1 MKTVLLVT
9 TALTMAAPVFAQCV
23 TPTAPSGSGGF
34 SVSGGQIIGPNGQ
47 PFKAQGIDILE
58 STLGAAVGD
67 ASGGALL
74 QDFPNTNMV
83 RIAMESGYQSYTDAT
98 FVNAVNWLTAK
109 GIVVEIGN
117 YDAPTQSVSTGSQLT
132 DEVNW
137 YTALA
142 TIYKGNPYVWFS
154 TDNEPT
160 DTYSGLPAGSVTAEQ
175 VAVYNAI
182 RATGSN
188 SMVGLEPIGGGGS
201 LNPSAYTDMTDVH
214 WDQHYYNWETGYST
228 DVGVNEAKLETDL
241 APLQESFHSA
251 DGVIP
256 AIVGEFGNATDGTNV
271 DPGGA
276 AAVQAVLNGFSGWTA
291 WLFYW
296 PGDMTG
302 DELTNQGNGWTEYG
316 QQIAAGM
323 TAAPRTQQS
332 CAPKSAV
339 AVSTQPVGAM
349 TAQQAAPILADLNGQ
364 IASANAQLTATGT
377 TLPPPAAAPSS
388 AATAPS
394 PTVSSQ
400 SSTAALEQQIN
411 AALAGLG
418 LTATF
423 SPITSS
429 SPTSIVTRGQS
440 VATDAGGNTFSVDTS
455 GDVIENGSTVPG
467 GGDTSA
473 VTTINGVLFGQDSRT
488 GQWFILNQQG
498 DDNWWT
504 PNAAPLDGLPATV
517 VGQTTRVPVASAPAA
532 VPPPTN
538 EVELTTAQQADL
550 AAAQAQVNAIAAQV
564 AAAQAQ
570 LTAEQ
575 KELTGL
581 TTGTPNQ

>member
-47 PFKAQGIDILE
+47 PFKARGIDILE

-214 WDQHYYNWETGYST
+214 WDQHYYNWETGQWIA
-228 DVGVNEAKLETDL
+228 E
-241 APLQESFHSA
+241 
-251 DGVIP
+251 
-256 AIVGEFGNATDGTNV
+256 DGTILPSSIASRIPSSV
-271 DPGGA
+271 VPVTPLSSD
-276 AAVQAVLNGFSGWTA
+276 LRWA
-291 WLFYW
+291 WL
-296 PGDMTG
+296 PG
-302 DELTNQGNGWTEYG
+302 L
-316 QQIAAGM
+316 
-323 TAAPRTQQS
+323 
-332 CAPKSAV
+332 
-339 AVSTQPVGAM
+339 
-349 TAQQAAPILADLNGQ
+349 
-364 IASANAQLTATGT
+364 
-377 TLPPPAAAPSS
+377 
-388 AATAPS
+388 
-394 PTVSSQ
+394 
-400 SSTAALEQQIN
+400 
-411 AALAGLG
+411 
-418 LTATF
+418 
-423 SPITSS
+423 
-429 SPTSIVTRGQS
+429 RGCR
-440 VATDAGGNTFSVDTS
+440 GGS
-455 GDVIENGSTVPG
+455 GC
-467 GGDTSA
+467 
-473 VTTINGVLFGQDSRT
+473 R
-488 GQWFILNQQG
+488 
-498 DDNWWT
+498 
-504 PNAAPLDGLPATV
+504 
-517 VGQTTRVPVASAPAA
+517 
-532 VPPPTN
+532 
-538 EVELTTAQQADL
+538 
-550 AAAQAQVNAIAAQV
+550 
-564 AAAQAQ
+564 
-570 LTAEQ
+570 
-575 KELTGL
+575 
-581 TTGTPNQ
+581 